1 MQFFV
6 IGSPKPQGRPRAFNR
21 GGFTKVYS
29 PVTEWREAV
38 KYKAH
43 ECAAIQFDCALQ
55 VHISYQFKRPKS
67 HYRTGK
73 YSDVLKDSAPLYMM
87 KRPDLDNLN
96 KAVID
101 AMQDAGV
108 YTDDSIII
116 KLSSEKKYCAPGE
129 KEGAFISIEY
139 AGPK

>member
-1 MQFFV
+1 
-6 IGSPKPQGRPRAFNR
+6 
-21 GGFTKVYS
+21 
-29 PVTEWREAV
+29 
-38 KYKAH
+38 
-43 ECAAIQFDCALQ
+43 
-55 VHISYQFKRPKS
+55 
-67 HYRTGK
+67 
-73 YSDVLKDSAPLYMM
+73 MM